1 MNLDDAPIPADSS
14 APLHG
19 ARDGDGAELAHA
31 SRSAGARSEA
41 SLDVPTAPHATLGAT
56 CDTLWTR
63 GASVPLPIASA
74 LVTFMID
81 SCDPESDEA
90 CSLTLDDFVPL
101 ADGTLERHATTAAP
115 NVPARDVPTRTQFDL
130 ALVAWEL
137 FVGKRITPSDVDER
151 GEIASM
157 VSARASFGPPLGSL
171 ERRAL
176 AEIDPVLARAFGHR
190 GAAFASLG
198 DFAKA
203 LDAAARPASR
213 LRVAEWLRVARGP
226 VLRAPL
232 VTPEP
237 PRVSSASESTRVR
250 AMRPWRET
258 EESALA
264 LLALVR
270 DGAKRDPSRHHA
282 TKRASLPIPRPS
294 EPESHP
300 AIPWIVGLSAV
311 AALVASMAALL
322 R

>member
-1 MNLDDAPIPADSS
+1 MNLEDAT
-14 APLHG
+14 L
-19 ARDGDGAELAHA
+19 
-31 SRSAGARSEA
+31 
-41 SLDVPTAPHATLGAT
+41 PTAPSSTPYGIDGASIREGRAEGEKHEAETHATLGAT

-74 LVTFMID
+74 LVTFMLD
-81 SCDPESDEA
+81 LCEAANDEA
-90 CSLTLDDFVPL
+90 LAITLDDFVPL
-101 ADGTLERHATTAAP
+101 ADGTLEHHAREAAP
-115 NVPARDVPTRTQFDL
+115 DVPTSEVRTRTLFDL

-151 GEIASM
+151 GEIASL

-190 GAAFASLG
+190 GEPFGSLG

-237 PRVSSASESTRVR
+237 PRVKTSHESARVQ

-270 DGAKRDPSRHHA
+270 DGAKRDRVAGRAVKH
-282 TKRASLPIPRPS
+282 ASLPTPRAA

-300 AIPWIVGLSAV
+300 AIPWLVGLSAV
-311 AALVASMAALL
+311 VALVAIMAALL
-322 R
+322 H

>member
-1 MNLDDAPIPADSS
+1 MNAHDAT
-14 APLHG
+14 
-19 ARDGDGAELAHA
+19 
-31 SRSAGARSEA
+31 
-41 SLDVPTAPHATLGAT
+41 VPTAPSGAPERREPDSVRERPFGAEGREPPTHATLGAT

-74 LVTFMID
+74 FVTFMIEA
-81 SCDPESDEA
+81 CDPESDEA
-90 CSLTLDDFVPL
+90 TSLTLDDFVPL
-101 ADGTLERHATTAAP
+101 ADGTLEHHVTTAAP
-115 NVPARDVPTRTQFDL
+115 VVPASDVRTRTQFDL

-137 FVGKRITPSDVDER
+137 FVGKRITPTDVDER

-157 VSARASFGPPLGSL
+157 VAARASFGPPLGSL

-176 AEIDPVLARAFGHR
+176 AEIDPVLARAFGHH
-190 GAAFASLG
+190 GEPFASLG
-198 DFAKA
+198 EFEKA

-213 LRVAEWLRVARGP
+213 LRVAEWLRIARGP

-237 PRVSSASESTRVR
+237 PRVTAASEPRVG

-270 DGAKRDPSRHHA
+270 DAAKRDPLGHHA
-282 TKRASLPIPRPS
+282 PKPASLPTPRPA
-294 EPESHP
+294 EPEPHP
-300 AIPWIVGLSAV
+300 AIPWVVGLTAL
-311 AALVASMAALL
+311 AALVASMVALL